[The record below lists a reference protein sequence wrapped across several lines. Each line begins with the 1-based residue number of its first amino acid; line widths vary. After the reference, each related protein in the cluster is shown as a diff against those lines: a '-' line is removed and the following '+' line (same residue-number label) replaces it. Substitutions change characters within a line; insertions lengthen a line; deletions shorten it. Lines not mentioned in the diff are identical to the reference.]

1 MVEDRETIGEL
12 EPPWTART
20 DNSDVT
26 QPPNKARRILSV
38 QPRTSEANGVGRT
51 GLWTVTAR
59 RTSSLPHSNSA
70 NARVCARGK
79 LDGKRDY
86 KGNTARTRA
95 RTAVTHRTRPS
106 MRGKCSHTGR
116 RQQPKRKHCECV
128 SATQVDTD
136 DPDQRHMTEH
146 HCAVGGRQEE
156 VWNRWRRLESRKK
169 RRT

>member
-1 MVEDRETIGEL
+1 M
-12 EPPWTART
+12 AT
-20 DNSDVT
+20 DNLDMT

-38 QPRTSEANGVGRT
+38 QSPTSEANGVGPT
-51 GLWTVTAR
+51 ALCTSAVTAR

-95 RTAVTHRTRPS
+95 RTAMTHRARPN
-106 MRGKCSHTGR
+106 MRGKCSHTSG
-116 RQQPKRKHCECV
+116 RQQQKRKHCECV
-128 SATQVDTD
+128 SATQVFDTD
-136 DPDQRHMTEH
+136 DPDQRHITEH
-146 HCAVGGRQEE
+146 HGAVGGRQEE
-156 VWNRWRRLESRKK
+156 LWNRWRRLESRKK